1 MALRRWVAE
10 HWKLARLGVSN
21 VPVPVPPAA
30 PTRKPHPSILI
41 VTIPKSGTIYTSQL
55 LARGLDLTAAAV
67 SAGGFSRY
75 TIDIEKIAAFA
86 GGGQLAMT
94 HCDGCAE
101 NLHILSGFLDRW
113 VVHIRDP
120 RSVLLSWV
128 HHLDRL
134 YDERNNGT
142 HQLLYT
148 YPTPPAGYFELPFP
162 ERIEWN
168 IANFLPQAIRWIK
181 DWLDVYDCGRHNIL
195 LTTYTELARTERA
208 YVEKGLDFYAIP
220 RSAFVDCPIDKTAC
234 HFRVGR
240 EDEWAQVLTRDQI
253 ARTTRMIGRPLLDR
267 FGWPDPA
274 GDVSRRGPAQSHPD
288 IGPRAAERELISFA
302 AR

>member
-1 MALRRWVAE
+1 MALHRWFAE
-10 HWKLARLGVSN
+10 NWRLARLGMSS
-21 VPVPVPPAA
+21 VPVSLPA
-30 PTRKPHPSILI
+30 PQQKPHPSILI

-55 LARGLDLTAAAV
+55 LAGGLDLTAAAL
-67 SAGGFSRY
+67 SAGCFPRY
-75 TIDIEKIAAFA
+75 TIDIEKIATFA

-148 YPTPPAGYFELPFP
+148 YPTPPAGYFELPFL

-168 IANFLPQAIRWIK
+168 IANFLPQAIRWVK
-181 DWLDVYDCGRHNIL
+181 DWLDVYDSGRHNIL
-195 LTTYTELARTERA
+195 LTTFTELARTERA
-208 YVEKGLDFYAIP
+208 YVEKVLDFYAIP

-267 FGWPDPA
+267 FDWPDPA
-274 GDVSRRGPAQSHPD
+274 DDFLGRGPAQSYRD
-288 IGPRAAERELISFA
+288 NGAGVAKRELFSLPA
-302 AR
+302 C

>member
-1 MALRRWVAE
+1 MALHRWFAKS
-10 HWKLARLGVSN
+10 WRLARPGMFN
-21 VPVPVPPAA
+21 VRVPPAA
-30 PTRKPHPSILI
+30 PRRASHPSILI

-67 SAGGFSRY
+67 SAGCFPRY

-134 YDERNNGT
+134 YDERHNGT

-148 YPTPPAGYFELPFP
+148 YPSPPAGYFELPFS

-168 IANFLPQAIRWIK
+168 IANFLPPAIRWIK
-181 DWLDVYDCGRHNIL
+181 DWLDVYDSGRHNIL
-195 LTTYTELARTERA
+195 LTTFTELARTERA
-208 YVEKGLDFYAIP
+208 YVEKVLDFYAIP
-220 RSAFVDCPIDKTAC
+220 RSAFVDYPIDKAAC

-240 EDEWAQVLTRDQI
+240 EDEWEQVLTRDQI
-253 ARTTRMIGRPLLDR
+253 ARTTKMIGCPLLDR
-267 FGWPDPA
+267 FGWPDSA
-274 GDVSRRGPAQSHPD
+274 DEFWGRRPAQSYPD
-288 IGPRAAERELISFA
+288 NGLRVATRELISLA
-302 AR
+302 PR